1 MAGRPTKY
9 NEDRHN
15 RIVETLRAGNTRRA
29 SAWAGGIDL
38 DTFANWLRR
47 FPEFS
52 AAVKEAEAEAE
63 LAMVRRVR
71 TAADESWQAAAWWL
85 ERKMKQDWSARQE
98 QTGADGGAVR
108 VVVEYAEE
116 LAPADE

>member
-1 MAGRPTKY
+1 MAGRPPKY
-9 NEDRHN
+9 NADRHK
-15 RIVETLRAGNTRRA
+15 RIIDTLRAGNTRRA
-29 SAWAGGIDL
+29 ASWAGGIDQ
-38 DTFANWLRR
+38 DTFARWLVRYA
-47 FPEFS
+47 EF
-52 AAVKEAEAEAE
+52 ADDVKAAEADAE
-63 LAMVRRVR
+63 LAMVQRVR

>member
-1 MAGRPTKY
+1 MARPPKY
-9 NEDRHN
+9 NPDRHQ
-15 RIVETLRAGNTRRA
+15 RAVDALRAGNTRRA
-29 SAWAGGIDL
+29 AAWAAGIEQNTIL
-38 DTFANWLRR
+38 DWIRRYPDFAD
-47 FPEFS
+47 
-52 AAVKEAEAEAE
+52 AVKAAEADAE
-63 LAMVRRVR
+63 LAMVQRVR

-116 LAPADE
+116 LTPADE

>member
-1 MAGRPTKY
+1 
-9 NEDRHN
+9 
-15 RIVETLRAGNTRRA
+15 V
-29 SAWAGGIDL
+29 DL

-52 AAVKEAEAEAE
+52 AAVKAAEADAE
-63 LAMVRRVR
+63 LAMVQRVR

-116 LAPADE
+116 LAPADATKD